1 MTTFSQATAHGKINL
16 HLGVGA
22 ARADGYHDLVTVFQS
37 VDTHDT
43 VTLVEDEYDF
53 PRVDG
58 SAAVN
63 LECVSHVR
71 GEVPEDPSNLAW
83 RAFDL
88 VVDDYAD
95 RHGARD
101 LPPVSI
107 RIDKRIPVAGG
118 MAGGS
123 ADAAATLVAADDFL
137 ARAYGVAGLGRNRLV
152 ELGASLGADV
162 PFTLVG
168 GTALGTGRGDQLTTM
183 LSRGKYH
190 WALILSKQGLS
201 TPKVFGKLDELRD
214 KRPELTPSL
223 ETRAVAE
230 ALIQGD
236 PFALGAA
243 LHNDLQAAAL
253 SLKPDL
259 RRVLELGKE
268 AGAIAGVVSG
278 SGPTCAFLC
287 EDAAAVDQL
296 IVRLSLELPGTS
308 GLRVSGPAEG
318 AYLGSPAGR

>member
-1 MTTFSQATAHGKINL
+1 MTTLSQATAHGKINL

-43 VTLVEDEYDF
+43 VTLREDEYDF

-58 SAAVN
+58 SAAVS
-63 LECVSHVR
+63 LECDSRVR
-71 GEVPEDPSNLAW
+71 GEVPEDPGNLAW

-88 VVDDYAD
+88 VVDDL
-95 RHGARD
+95 H
-101 LPPVSI
+101 
-107 RIDKRIPVAGG
+107 IDKRIPVAGG

-123 ADAAATLVAADDFL
+123 ADAAATLLAADDFL
-137 ARAYGVAGLGRNRLV
+137 ARTYGVASLGRARLV

-168 GTALGTGRGDQLTTM
+168 GTALGTGRGDHLTTM

-190 WALILSKQGLS
+190 WALILSKEGLS
-201 TPKVFGKLDELRD
+201 TPKVFGKLDELRA

-259 RRVLELGKE
+259 RRVLELGKDT
-268 AGAIAGVVSG
+268 GAIAGVVSG

>member
-1 MTTFSQATAHGKINL
+1 MTNLSRATAHGKINL

-22 ARADGYHDLVTVFQS
+22 AREDGYHDLVTVFQS

-43 VTLVEDEYDF
+43 VTLLKDEYDF

-58 SAAVN
+58 SAAVS

-71 GEVPEDPSNLAW
+71 GEVPEDPGNLAW

-88 VVDDYAD
+88 VVDDYAN
-95 RHGARD
+95 RYGTRE

-123 ADAAATLVAADDFL
+123 ADAAAALLAADDFL
-137 ARAYGVAGLGRNRLV
+137 ARTYGVAGLGRGRLV

-168 GTALGTGRGDQLTTM
+168 GTALGTGRGDHLTTM

-201 TPKVFGKLDELRD
+201 TPKVFGKLDELRG
-214 KRPELTPSL
+214 KRPELTPAL

-268 AGAIAGVVSG
+268 SGAIAGLVSG

-287 EDAAAVDQL
+287 EDAATVDQL